1 MSGLPGGAK
10 AQVFGAALAGVGL
23 LVILLSRVLGF
34 ELDSFYFWVV
44 AAGAACFVYG
54 RYRRRVGA
62 ATARGGSACAPSR
75 GEEPG
80 R

>member
-1 MSGLPGGAK
+1 MSRLPGGAK
-10 AQVFGAALAGVGL
+10 AQIFGAALAGIGL

-34 ELDSFYFWVV
+34 ELDPFYFWVL

-54 RYRRRVGA
+54 RRRRAGELA
-62 ATARGGSACAPSR
+62 GRGGTALAASR

-80 R
+80 P